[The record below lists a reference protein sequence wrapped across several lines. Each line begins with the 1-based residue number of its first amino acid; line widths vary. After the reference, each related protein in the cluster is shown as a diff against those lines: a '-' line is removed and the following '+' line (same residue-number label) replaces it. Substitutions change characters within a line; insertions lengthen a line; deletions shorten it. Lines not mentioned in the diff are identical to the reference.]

1 MIKGIEMK
9 FSFEYFLEKVGLE
22 REERD
27 IVAGY
32 YLSDESFWK
41 WENLFWNDRE
51 KCYKEIEKE
60 EDAPLLFLV
69 LYSKF
74 AYEKWEWYVENGI
87 SEKIYFD
94 TFSDLGI
101 WAKEFREANKKIGL
115 WEYRWLS
122 RHLDGELFRLGRL
135 QFEKSVFSNKE
146 KISKLD
152 IEEGS
157 PIINVHIAKG
167 EKLSMESVRESFLM
181 AKEFWREKVPYLCHS
196 WLLFPGLEEILGKDS
211 NILRF
216 QHFFRIVKVDFEIRQ
231 AEERI
236 FGGVKERI
244 EEYPENTSLQKR
256 AKAYLL
262 EGKKLGN
269 GLGVVKWTF

>member
-1 MIKGIEMK
+1 
-9 FSFEYFLEKVGLE
+9 
-22 REERD
+22 
-27 IVAGY
+27 
-32 YLSDESFWK
+32 
-41 WENLFWNDRE
+41 
-51 KCYKEIEKE
+51 
-60 EDAPLLFLV
+60 
-69 LYSKF
+69 
-74 AYEKWEWYVENGI
+74 
-87 SEKIYFD
+87 
-94 TFSDLGI
+94 
-101 WAKEFREANKKIGL
+101 
-115 WEYRWLS
+115 
-122 RHLDGELFRLGRL
+122 
-135 QFEKSVFSNKE
+135 
-146 KISKLD
+146 
-152 IEEGS
+152 
-157 PIINVHIAKG
+157 
-167 EKLSMESVRESFLM
+167 MESVRKSFLM